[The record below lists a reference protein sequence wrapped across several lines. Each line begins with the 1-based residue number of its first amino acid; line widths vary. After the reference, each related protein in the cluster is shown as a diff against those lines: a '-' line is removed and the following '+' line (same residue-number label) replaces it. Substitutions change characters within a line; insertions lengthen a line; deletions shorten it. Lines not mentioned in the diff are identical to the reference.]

1 MAANPYI
8 SPYTVDERLHRSVMA
23 AQLHNH
29 TIHELHER
37 ESRRSRPSKHGA
49 FKPDFNGDS
58 FSGALGTIT
67 VVIEGLCFEGAE
79 GWTEVQ
85 MLMPERRRLSSRL
98 FGAPSAAPILFGNDR
113 ATLSL
118 YDPLENLEEMLKTF
132 LNRVEAWANKPKYFK
147 EVTLPFII
155 RTIENSTS
163 EASTAEKLRENMI
176 FVGPIDTVYVKSFD
190 SLYES
195 MQEPI
200 LELRSLGGFIA
211 SILQEGDEISPHGTP
226 KKPTLSKSSLSRPSS
241 HFGKILSP
249 VAEES
254 GSSQPVETKGVS
266 TPPTSS
272 PYVNTIVSPEPAT
285 QAFTG
290 GNLDA
295 ENTRGRVSTGFEDL
309 LEAAGYSSGSNKK
322 SPSPERE
329 PERESTVDPLYPGS
343 PSYSPPPSPSF
354 SVDTLINPFSVPW
367 ITVEETSR
375 DVSSSI
381 LLQPSSLHHI
391 KSSPAPPGTPHW
403 KIDLSE
409 RKGHPVHILHVGPR
423 ELDILAK
430 CLTLVQKATFK
441 GEECMRVII
450 EMKTLATEMERE
462 YNQWYEFCMD
472 LEDNVSID
480 EREARE
486 KMQEE
491 PADAKVDDDKGKG
504 KGKDSAVHSAD
515 AYGAD
520 AYAGNDWFGT
530 ADSSDYG
537 RLGSQAA
544 KGAFGYRKLD
554 PPSTSQP
561 ARRGSATRTD
571 PDETEDE
578 DDRGAPRDF
587 GMGSPMSDSHRS
599 SGTEGVEVVTNF
611 EEAFAGDEQEL
622 DQEMLDVGG
631 DEEDGAEQDE
641 EADKGMR
648 SGHDDHDDDDEGKKG
663 LQSGGRAI
671 GLYGELL

>member
-1 MAANPYI
+1 M
-8 SPYTVDERLHRSVMA
+8 
-23 AQLHNH
+23 
-29 TIHELHER
+29 
-37 ESRRSRPSKHGA
+37 
-49 FKPDFNGDS
+49 
-58 FSGALGTIT
+58 
-67 VVIEGLCFEGAE
+67 
-79 GWTEVQ
+79 
-85 MLMPERRRLSSRL
+85 
-98 FGAPSAAPILFGNDR
+98 
-113 ATLSL
+113 
-118 YDPLENLEEMLKTF
+118 
-132 LNRVEAWANKPKYFK
+132 
-147 EVTLPFII
+147 
-155 RTIENSTS
+155 
-163 EASTAEKLRENMI
+163 
-176 FVGPIDTVYVKSFD
+176 VYVKSFD
-190 SLYES
+190 SLYEL

-200 LELRSLGGFIA
+200 LELRSLGEFIA

-241 HFGKILSP
+241 HLGKILSP

-254 GSSQPVETKGVS
+254 GSSQPVETKGAS

-272 PYVNTIVSPEPAT
+272 PYVNTILSPEPAM

-290 GNLDA
+290 GHLEA
-295 ENTRGRVSTGFEDL
+295 ENTRGGVSTGFEDL
-309 LEAAGYSSGSNKK
+309 LEAAGYISSSNKK

-329 PERESTVDPLYPGS
+329 PERESKIDPQYPGS

-354 SVDTLINPFSVPW
+354 SVDTLIKPFSVPW
-367 ITVEETSR
+367 ITVEEPSQ

-391 KSSPAPPGTPHW
+391 KPPPAPPGTPHW

-430 CLTLVQKATFK
+430 CLTLVQKATLK

-450 EMKTLATEMERE
+450 EMKALATEMEPE
-462 YNQWYEFCMD
+462 YNQWDEFCMD

-491 PADAKVDDDKGKG
+491 LANAKVDDDKGEG

-515 AYGAD
+515 ACGAD
-520 AYAGNDWFGT
+520 AYASNDWFGT

-537 RLGSQAA
+537 RIGPQAA
-544 KGAFGYRKLD
+544 QGAFGYRKVD

-599 SGTEGVEVVTNF
+599 SGTEGIEEVTNF

-631 DEEDGAEQDE
+631 DEEDGAEQE
-641 EADKGMR
+641 EGADKGMR
-648 SGHDDHDDDDEGKKG
+648 SGNDDHDDDDDEGNGGKKG